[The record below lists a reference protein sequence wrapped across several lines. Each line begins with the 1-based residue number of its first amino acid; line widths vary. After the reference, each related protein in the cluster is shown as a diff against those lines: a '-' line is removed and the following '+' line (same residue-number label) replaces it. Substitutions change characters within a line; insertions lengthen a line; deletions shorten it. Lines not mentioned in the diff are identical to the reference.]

1 MKLFV
6 QQSIHIH
13 MIKIEGMSN
22 SSVLQIGTS
31 GKIQSAAYLYN
42 TGGFE
47 APAPE
52 AKKNGED
59 VQAPDVQPLVPLQ
72 SPTPG

>member
-1 MKLFV
+1 
-6 QQSIHIH
+6 

-47 APAPE
+47 EPAPE
-52 AKKNGED
+52 PTKNGGNL
-59 VQAPDVQPLVPLQ
+59 QPPDVQPLVPLQ
-72 SPTPG
+72 SPTPS